1 MKERINHPQIRR
13 IYPIPQFPLYTTSL
27 LVLLLRAYGGAT
39 SSIRFPNVKFFV
51 CFLNGSHDFLQN
63 QWNFRE
69 KQMFYDILTAV
80 GGEATQYRLM
90 LCSIRICLITFITT
104 LVLNIWDTH
113 AYSRSDDCANA
124 ASSILEAIRASGSWR
139 LRAEIII

>member
-1 MKERINHPQIRR
+1 
-13 IYPIPQFPLYTTSL
+13 
-27 LVLLLRAYGGAT
+27 
-39 SSIRFPNVKFFV
+39 
-51 CFLNGSHDFLQN
+51 
-63 QWNFRE
+63 
-69 KQMFYDILTAV
+69 MFYDILTAV

-124 ASSILEAIRASGSWR
+124 ASSILEAIRASGS
-139 LRAEIII
+139 